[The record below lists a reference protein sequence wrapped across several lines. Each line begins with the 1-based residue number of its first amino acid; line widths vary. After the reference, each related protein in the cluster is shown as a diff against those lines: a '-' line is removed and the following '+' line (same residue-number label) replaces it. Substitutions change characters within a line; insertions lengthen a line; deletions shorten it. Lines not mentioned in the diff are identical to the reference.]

1 MRLYSTEIP
10 LTLSGNMRMRFK
22 EEIETEYFKKD
33 FTRLLK
39 KYRTLIEDFN
49 NFKKFSLEPF
59 LLDGVDN
66 KCSERISNLGL
77 EYPEIWKVR
86 KFTSRS
92 FKGRGNQSGFRI
104 IFAYYRDI
112 EKIIF
117 IEIYHKSKKEN
128 EDRDRIKQAIEN
140 YVDS

>member
-1 MRLYSTEIP
+1 
-10 LTLSGNMRMRFK
+10 MRFK
-22 EEIETEYFKKD
+22 EEIETEYFQKD
-33 FTRLLK
+33 FSKLLR
-39 KYRTLIEDFN
+39 KYRTLIEDFET
-49 NFKKFSLEPF
+49 FKKFSLEPF
-59 LLDGVDN
+59 LLDKIDN
-66 KCSERISNLGL
+66 KCSVIIQGTGIK
-77 EYPEIWKVR
+77 YPEIWKVR

>member
-1 MRLYSTEIP
+1 
-10 LTLSGNMRMRFK
+10 MRFK
-22 EEIETEYFKKD
+22 EEIETKYFKRD
-33 FTRLLK
+33 FSKLLR
-39 KYRTLIEDFN
+39 KYKTLIGDFN
-49 NFKKFSLEPF
+49 NFKKFSLGPF

-77 EYPEIWKVR
+77 EYPEIWKVI

-128 EDRDRIKQAIEN
+128 EDRKRMKLVIEN
-140 YVDS
+140 INENK